1 MDPQDKKKKD
11 WSLFGKQEDR
21 AIATA
26 KYKREM
32 GINPIYKTEQN
43 AEVSRR
49 AQSMKNP
56 TDRPYDVSTSKMAV
70 VKVVPNKTSVN
81 KFEASKNNPVRKAKF
96 NSGYVPWVVG
106 AIKDAPKAPELKRK
120 PARTYTK
127 PYDVKESKNKSVQ
140 SAGLKVDREPV
151 GNSSGKMTSF
161 QRMKARQFEKEGVAG
176 RSMTRAA
183 AQKKAVEK
191 VGDSFGFKMPKVSL
205 AIIGI
210 SKKKLADK
218 PVYAGK
224 TKSQLAAE
232 FRAKQQGLRKK

>member
-56 TDRPYDVSTSKMAV
+56 TDRPYDVSTSKMAS
-70 VKVVPNKTSVN
+70 VKVVPNKVSVLRR
-81 KFEASKNNPVRKAKF
+81 KGAGTVTAPYEPERKAAAT
-96 NSGYVPWVVG
+96 VT
-106 AIKDAPKAPELKRK
+106 APYEPKRK
-120 PARTYTK
+120 AAGTRTKSSDAKPAQ
-127 PYDVKESKNKSVQ
+127 SKSFTIPGIK
-140 SAGLKVDREPV
+140 AGRADAV
-151 GNSSGKMTSF
+151 NAGKMTSF